1 MRDELKAALEALLP
15 DARLVDTLGSSETGQ
30 QATRSGSSSPTFK
43 PRGWVAVL
51 DDRRSRTLA
60 PGASESGWLAQ
71 GGAIP
76 LGYLNDEAKTR
87 ATFVTLK
94 GARYAVPGDRARLL
108 EDGSIEL
115 LGRDATTINT
125 GGEKVFAEEV
135 EAVLRGLDGVT
146 DAVIVG
152 RPSPRWGQEIVAVV
166 QTADGPALSDDDL
179 RSGIARSLARYKVPK
194 AIVRVPEVRR
204 HPNGKPDYQWAKRT
218 AEEAA

>member
-1 MRDELKAALEALLP
+1 L
-15 DARLVDTLGSSETGQ
+15 
-30 QATRSGSSSPTFK
+30 
-43 PRGWVAVL
+43 
-51 DDRRSRTLA
+51 LA
-60 PGASESGWLAQ
+60 PGDEESGWLAQ

-87 ATFVTLK
+87 ATFVTLN

-135 EAVLRGLDGVT
+135 EAALRGLDGVT
-146 DAVIVG
+146 DAVVVG

-166 QTADGPALSDDDL
+166 QLAGEPAPTDDEL
-179 RSGIARSLARYKVPK
+179 RAGIAETLARYKLPK
-194 AIVRVPEVRR
+194 AFVRVSKVRR

-218 AEEAA
+218 AQEAA